1 MPLGAELP
9 RNNNENLQERAFLV
23 GIDVRTRGR
32 SARGTV
38 TAQAQAARDAASAAP
53 TSGAKPQS
61 SSVTNKPSIPEFDAE
76 ESLAELRT
84 LAGSAGAKV
93 VGEILQRRDRPDPAT
108 LIGAGKLEEI
118 AGAAASVNADL
129 LLFDHDLSASQQ
141 RNIEKI
147 VQRRVID
154 RTQL

>member
-53 TSGAKPQS
+53 TFGAKLESGRVRQSTLPTSRASRSLTPKNRWRNCARWRGARARRLSAKFCSGATGLIPQ
-61 SSVTNKPSIPEFDAE
+61 
-76 ESLAELRT
+76 L
-84 LAGSAGAKV
+84 
-93 VGEILQRRDRPDPAT
+93 
-108 LIGAGKLEEI
+108 
-118 AGAAASVNADL
+118 
-129 LLFDHDLSASQQ
+129 
-141 RNIEKI
+141 
-147 VQRRVID
+147 
-154 RTQL
+154 